1 MTMPARKP
9 EPHDPNRLVPFNF
22 RIPEKL
28 VEDLDQWVIEQNRVH
43 VGPHLT
49 RSDVIRGVLTW
60 AVRTK
65 PEWNEGHHVLVI
77 VSHRGE
83 VLQRK
88 PVQNVSS
95 ATITFTDSATG
106 IRREANFTESR
117 VEGGQVVTVFTA
129 VPLPSDLSADALN
142 NFLASK
148 LGSRATARPTRS
160 RSGQGLSR
168 GAIVHNR

>member
-1 MTMPARKP
+1 MPARKP

-28 VEDLDQWVIEQNRVH
+28 VEDLDKWVVEQNRVH

-88 PVQNVSS
+88 PVQHVSS

-106 IRREANFTESR
+106 LTREANFTETR

-129 VPLPSDLSADALN
+129 VPLPSDASGDALN
-142 NFLASK
+142 NYLASK
-148 LGSRATARPTRS
+148 LARPLRGS
-160 RSGQGLSR
+160 PLPCAVRLSGAAWSGWRRL
-168 GAIVHNR
+168 AN